1 MIWAPHVTVAA
12 VVEQDGRY
20 LLVEEHSTAGVVYN
34 QPAGHVEPGESLIEA
49 AIRETRE
56 ETAWHFRPTAL
67 LGVYRWVHPMT
78 DDTYLRFCFTG
89 ECTDHDPTQ
98 ALDAGIIRTW
108 WLTRSEIDEIAGRL
122 RSPLVARCI
131 EDYRRGRRYPLELCA
146 DVSSTD

>member
-1 MIWAPHVTVAA
+1 MCYSFAMIWAPHVTVAA

-78 DDTYLRFCFTG
+78 DDTGRRG
-89 ECTDHDPTQ
+89 GG
-98 ALDAGIIRTW
+98 AGGG
-108 WLTRSEIDEIAGRL
+108 AGRG
-122 RSPLVARCI
+122 PARA
-131 EDYRRGRRYPLELCA
+131 RGA
-146 DVSSTD
+146 GSI